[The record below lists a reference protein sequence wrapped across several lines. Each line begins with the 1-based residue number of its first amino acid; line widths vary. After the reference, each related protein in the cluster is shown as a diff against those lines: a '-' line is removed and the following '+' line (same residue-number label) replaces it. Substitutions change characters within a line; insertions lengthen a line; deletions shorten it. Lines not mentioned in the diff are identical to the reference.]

1 MGSFARTFIP
11 IGFAVVIGIAN
22 GYYAFNPAFQEHQ
35 TESQKPIT
43 KNNQQSNRAAEVKDE
58 SQQQSL
64 KADSPPS
71 R

>member
-22 GYYAFNPAFQEHQ
+22 GYYAFNPAFREHQ
-35 TESQKPIT
+35 DSQLPLA
-43 KNNQQSNRAAEVKDE
+43 KNNQQSSKAPEIKDE
-58 SQQQSL
+58 SQQQSP
-64 KADSPPS
+64 KANSPPS